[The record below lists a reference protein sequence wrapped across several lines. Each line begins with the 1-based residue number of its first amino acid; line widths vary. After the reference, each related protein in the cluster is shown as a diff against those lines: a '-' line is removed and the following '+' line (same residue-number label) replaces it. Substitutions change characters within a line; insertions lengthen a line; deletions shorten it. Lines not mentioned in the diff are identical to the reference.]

1 MPGVL
6 CVSGLGD
13 DTSRAQGGQQ
23 AVVGLDKGLQA
34 GTRGDVCHCGTG
46 GQSSSGAGRT
56 SGTGRTSRTGR
67 TSGAGGTSRTGR
79 TSSAGRTGRP
89 GSTRGAGNG
98 ADSDGLAGGR
108 AGGTGTIGIQRLG
121 GNGAACAAEAFLMIH
136 KHNLHSQDMRRP
148 DLRCRKQI
156 SEWGIKKGLNHNT
169 GSCAGGKKRLK

>member
-56 SGTGRTSRTGR
+56 SGTGRGDVIRKV
-67 TSGAGGTSRTGR
+67 AIILENQ
-79 TSSAGRTGRP
+79 
-89 GSTRGAGNG
+89 GN
-98 ADSDGLAGGR
+98 
-108 AGGTGTIGIQRLG
+108 
-121 GNGAACAAEAFLMIH
+121 
-136 KHNLHSQDMRRP
+136 
-148 DLRCRKQI
+148 
-156 SEWGIKKGLNHNT
+156 IKK
-169 GSCAGGKKRLK
+169 